1 MFHVVYKWLHVI
13 FSAGRK
19 HNIFKLSY
27 IMSYML
33 LFIQNLKFLNCFV
46 YSKVSCYLYRRYIL
60 KHKNRVTCHK
70 SRVTCYIFKKKQNIF
85 NVFNLF

>member
-33 LFIQNLKFLNCFV
+33 LFIQKQKFLNRFV
-46 YSKVSCYLYRRYIL
+46 YSKVTCYLYRRYNL